1 MKVIELF
8 GCPGSGKTHALT
20 LLRANDVTNNTVKGN
35 YLQEFLKK
43 MIKYII
49 IFFPYTI
56 RIRKKIYTV
65 VDGKNYYHKFSGK
78 KITHLINNISMLV
91 AIYRYSNKKLILD
104 EGVVHR
110 IISMVI
116 ACELGNAKAVE
127 IVNVLKDD
135 IKEVNVLFLDTPIEE
150 CYDSIIKRNRHEA
163 SIDKLRDDDLR
174 QLLKEY
180 EECCN
185 LVADTFGF
193 EKVNRSKLENIIGR
207 EFRL

>member
-8 GCPGSGKTHALT
+8 GCPGSGKTYALT
-20 LLRANDVTNNTVKGN
+20 LLNGNDVTNNTIKGN
-35 YLQEFLKK
+35 YLQECLKK
-43 MIKYII
+43 MIKKVI

-56 RIRKKIYTV
+56 RVRKKIYSV
-65 VDGKNYYHKFSGK
+65 IDGKNYYHKFSGK

-91 AIYRYSNKKLILD
+91 AIYRYSNKKLIMD

-116 ACELGNAKAVE
+116 VCELGSAKAVE
-127 IVNVLKDD
+127 IINALQDD
-135 IKEVNVLFLDTPIEE
+135 IKEIDVLFLDTPINE
-150 CYDSIIKRNRHEA
+150 CFDSIIKRNRHEA
-163 SIDKLRDDDLR
+163 SIDKLRDGELM

-185 LVADTFGF
+185 LVADTYGF
-193 EKVNRSKLENIIGR
+193 EKVYRSQLESRIGG
-207 EFRL
+207 EFRF